1 MVRDHCRSSDAR
13 WYIDKIGG
21 PVVMAVSREQA
32 KELAVAHVGTLDLKG
47 YRYEYV
53 GTSFDANW
61 PDEWGVV
68 FDVHTPDGHLMDG
81 PVVFVVEKE
90 TGRVGS
96 FNPK

>member
-1 MVRDHCRSSDAR
+1 MT
-13 WYIDKIGG
+13 
-21 PVVMAVSREQA
+21 REQA
-32 KELAVAHVGTLDLKG
+32 KELAIAYVRNMELKG

-68 FDVHTPDGHLMDG
+68 FDVYMPGGSLMDG

-90 TGRVGS
+90 TGRVRS
-96 FNPK
+96 FNPR